1 MSQLKAVIFGAIGT
15 IAETSDIQRQA
26 FNKAF
31 QAAGLDWNW
40 NAETYRD
47 LLKLNGGQTRIRAY
61 RDANL
66 ANVEIADAAI
76 ADLHQAKTTDYVA
89 MLDRADLQPRL
100 GVVELIDACIN
111 QNIQVAF
118 CTSTSRENV
127 NGLKAALA
135 GILPFERFATIVT
148 IDRID
153 RIKPA
158 PDAYLYCLQQL
169 GLNADEAI
177 AIEDTPVSMAAAQ
190 TAGILTIATPG
201 AATSGQDFSAAD
213 LLVANLTG
221 MSVDGLSA
229 LLARQPAAVSI

>member
-31 QAAGLDWNW
+31 QAAGLDWDW

-61 RDANL
+61 RDANSVN
-66 ANVEIADAAI
+66 AEVTDTAI

-89 MLDRADLQPRL
+89 MLDRADLQPRQ
-100 GVVELIDACIN
+100 GVVELIDACIS

-190 TAGILTIATPG
+190 TAGIFTIATPG
-201 AATSGQDFSAAD
+201 AATSGQDFSGAD
-213 LLVANLTG
+213 LLLPDLTG
-221 MSVDGLSA
+221 MSVDGLSV
-229 LLARQPAAVSI
+229 LLDRQPTAVGT

>member
-15 IAETSDIQRQA
+15 IAETSDLQRQA

-61 RDANL
+61 REANS
-66 ANVEIADAAI
+66 ANVEIADATI

-89 MLDRADLQPRL
+89 MLDRADLQPRP
-100 GVVELIDACIN
+100 GVVELIDACIH

-135 GILPFERFATIVT
+135 GILPFDRFATIVT
-148 IDRID
+148 IDRTL
-153 RIKPA
+153 RVKPA
-158 PDAYLYCLQQL
+158 PDAYLDCLQQL
-169 GLNADEAI
+169 GLNPDEAI

-190 TAGILTIATPG
+190 TAGIFTIATPG
-201 AATSGQDFSAAD
+201 AATSCQDFSTAD
-213 LLVANLTG
+213 LV
-221 MSVDGLSA
+221 VPDLSEMTLDRLAA
-229 LLARQPAAVSI
+229 LLRQPASISG